1 MQCFAAP
8 NRRGPP
14 WKEEGSFPTSS
25 RHSPRDKQR
34 REQRPVECCGSS
46 LSGTLASFQDP
57 TQVPARVKDPAV
69 TEGLSS
75 SLPRNVLSERERRR
89 RISVSCERL
98 RALLPQFD
106 GRREDMAS
114 ILEMAVQF
122 LRLTHTLVP
131 GWEQHAVPAS
141 SREAWHRW
149 SEEVL
154 QLTLASQIPA
164 GGPDPGMAASTVI
177 PQQDPLSCVTLAVDK
192 SEVLDG
198 PPSLPEPFSLVPR
211 PPCWPPFSQWPSSPK
226 VSPEAPDGLGQA
238 GPPARVPTSPGGLA
252 EEAALTPVAD
262 ARSVSGSSVEDGTSF
277 LLTASPDW
285 WLGSLEGRGSTV
297 PPWALAQSSPAQRA
311 EPAFLGNPEPGSPEL
326 QDGPLELWGSDLGS
340 WGLELRE
347 EVDGIF
353 PDFLAC

>member
-1 MQCFAAP
+1 
-8 NRRGPP
+8 GP
-14 WKEEGSFPTSS
+14 ELRAGV
-25 RHSPRDKQR
+25 PRV
-34 REQRPVECCGSS
+34 PGFGGCSGSS
-46 LSGTLASFQDP
+46 LSGTLVSFQDP
-57 TQVPARVKDPAV
+57 TQVPARVKEPAV

-75 SLPRNVLSERERRR
+75 SLPRNVLSERERRHRR

-114 ILEMAVQF
+114 VLEMAVQF
-122 LRLTHTLVP
+122 LQLTHTLVP
-131 GWEQHAVPAS
+131 GGEQHAVPAS

-164 GGPDPGMAASTVI
+164 GGPDPGTAASTVT
-177 PQQDPLSCVTLAVDK
+177 PLVLFPTPLCTLSRQQDPLAVDK

-198 PPSLPEPFSLVPR
+198 PPSLPGDLLTVSPSSEPFSLVPR
-211 PPCWPPFSQWPSSPK
+211 PPCWPPYSQWPSSPK
-226 VSPEAPDGLGQA
+226 VSQEAPDGLGQA

-262 ARSVSGSSVEDGTSF
+262 ASFRSVSGSSVEDGTSF

-297 PPWALAQSSPAQRA
+297 PPWAPARSSPAQRA
-311 EPAFLGNPEPGSPEL
+311 EPAFLGDPEPGSPEL

-347 EVDGIF
+347 EVDGIL
-353 PDFLAC
+353 PDFLA

>member
-1 MQCFAAP
+1 MAS
-8 NRRGPP
+8 RGGP
-14 WKEEGSFPTSS
+14 ELRAGV
-25 RHSPRDKQR
+25 PRV
-34 REQRPVECCGSS
+34 PGFGGCSGSS

-114 ILEMAVQF
+114 VLEMAVQF

-164 GGPDPGMAASTVI
+164 GGPDPGTAASTVT

-198 PPSLPEPFSLVPR
+198 PPSLLEPFSLVPR
-211 PPCWPPFSQWPSSPK
+211 PPCWPPYSQWPSSPK
-226 VSPEAPDGLGQA
+226 VSQEAPDGLGQA

-297 PPWALAQSSPAQRA
+297 PPWAPARSSPAQRA
-311 EPAFLGNPEPGSPEL
+311 EPAFLGDPEPGSPEL